1 MNKKLIETIE
11 VASLAFIF
19 CISVFS
25 LTGIS
30 L

>member
-1 MNKKLIETIE
+1 MNKLIEKLE
-11 VASLAFIF
+11 VGTLAFIF

-25 LTGIS
+25 LTGIT